1 MDLKKDRPGFRP
13 IRHGRA
19 DGCNEGLLRSLR
31 VNGGL
36 DAIRHDRNGSELAS
50 GDEKVRKETGIPGI

>member
-13 IRHGRA
+13 IRHGRT
-19 DGCNEGLLRSLR
+19 DWSNEVLIRSVR
-31 VNGGL
+31 VNGGWM
-36 DAIRHDRNGSELAS
+36 RSELAS